1 MYVLNDELLVIQSE
15 QKNGML
21 RPASY
26 IMAKV
31 VLTLPFIFVF
41 AIFALG
47 IPGFAIQ
54 NYQTSSWIE
63 VILLWSI
70 LAYLFE
76 SLAECLA
83 IWVKNKVLGMLV
95 YLTYW
100 ISSFLF
106 SGLFLP
112 LDDLIWPLKIFYYT
126 TPFSYYIRSMYYL
139 LFNDATFESCDSEL
153 NPLEPICVKSG
164 AGSEAIEGLH
174 AILPLFENKDTLTT
188 DISVLLIMIIFLKVI
203 YIAGVVVRGREVSI
217 PNPTNSTM
225 TNEEAGIVTPNEKST
240 KKTFHCSGV
249 EISVHGE

>member
-126 TPFSYYIRSMYYL
+126 TPFSYY
-139 LFNDATFESCDSEL
+139 TT
-153 NPLEPICVKSG
+153 
-164 AGSEAIEGLH
+164 SEAC
-174 AILPLFENKDTLTT
+174 
-188 DISVLLIMIIFLKVI
+188 IIFF
-203 YIAGVVVRGREVSI
+203 S
-217 PNPTNSTM
+217 M
-225 TNEEAGIVTPNEKST
+225 TQLLNLATAN
-240 KKTFHCSGV
+240 
-249 EISVHGE
+249 